1 VLVLKCVQ
9 FLTLTAVDEFV
20 DRSLTDAFGGLFS
33 YPKDGESWRKM
44 TKHGKRQF
52 ERRFCPTGKTGKS
65 KSKQGKATK
74 KLHSQSKL
82 SKRLPMHVQK
92 TVKCVQEHSKS

>member
-44 TKHGKRQF
+44 TKHSKRQF

-74 KLHSQSKL
+74 NY
-82 SKRLPMHVQK
+82 
-92 TVKCVQEHSKS
+92 TVKVNLAKDCQCMCKRR